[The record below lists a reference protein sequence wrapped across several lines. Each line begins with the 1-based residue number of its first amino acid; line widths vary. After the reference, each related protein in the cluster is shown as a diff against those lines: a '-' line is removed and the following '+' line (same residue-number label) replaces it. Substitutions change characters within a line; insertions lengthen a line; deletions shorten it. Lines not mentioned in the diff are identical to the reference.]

1 MKTQFAAVLA
11 FVALLAVAP
20 AFAED
25 AKPADGAAAT
35 PAAEA
40 AVAPAEAPAEAPA
53 APDFA
58 KLDANADGSLSKEEL
73 AEGFDAKDAD
83 KDGKVTKEEFEAP
96 AAEAPKTEEAP
107 KAEEGK
113 KE

>member
-25 AKPADGAAAT
+25 AKPADAGA
-35 PAAEA
+35 AAEA
-40 AVAPAEAPAEAPA
+40 AAPAEAPA

-73 AEGFDAKDAD
+73 TEGFDAKDAD

-96 AAEAPKTEEAP
+96 AAEAPK
-107 KAEEGK
+107 AEEGK
-113 KE
+113 TE

>member
-25 AKPADGAAAT
+25 AKPADAGAS
-35 PAAEA
+35 AEA
-40 AVAPAEAPAEAPA
+40 AVAAPAEAPA

-73 AEGFDAKDAD
+73 TEGFDAKDAD

-96 AAEAPKTEEAP
+96 AKTEEAP